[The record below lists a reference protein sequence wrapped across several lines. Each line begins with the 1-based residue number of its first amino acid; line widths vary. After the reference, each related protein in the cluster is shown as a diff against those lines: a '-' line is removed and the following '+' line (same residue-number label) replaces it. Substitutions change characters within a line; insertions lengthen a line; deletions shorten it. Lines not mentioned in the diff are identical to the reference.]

1 MKRFRMHP
9 AAMHPA
15 ATWPPCKR
23 VHPTHRLLSHCAMQV
38 GNVAK
43 WPAQGI
49 DSETQTLINMEW
61 GAFSSSSLPR
71 LPEDE
76 ALDAEF
82 PNTGQYWFEK
92 MMSGMYL
99 GDLARRVLLS
109 LAQEVQ
115 LFGEQVGM
123 LAGCAL
129 LLSCLLCSAA
139 VVEWLQGVLWL
150 REPL

>member
-1 MKRFRMHP
+1 M
-9 AAMHPA
+9 
-15 ATWPPCKR
+15 T
-23 VHPTHRLLSHCAMQV
+23 
-38 GNVAK
+38 K

-49 DSETQTLINMEW
+49 DPETQTLINMEW
-61 GAFSSSSLPR
+61 GAFRSSSLPR

-115 LFGEQVGM
+115 LFGEQVGA
-123 LAGCAL
+123 AGQQAGG
-129 LLSCLLCSAA
+129 CSALSLSAAAACYASVLHVGQRHGHA
-139 VVEWLQGVLWL
+139 VTQQLL
-150 REPL
+150 R

>member
-1 MKRFRMHP
+1 M
-9 AAMHPA
+9 
-15 ATWPPCKR
+15 
-23 VHPTHRLLSHCAMQV
+23 
-38 GNVAK
+38 AK

-49 DSETQTLINMEW
+49 DPETQTLINMEW
-61 GAFSSSSLPR
+61 GAFRSSSLPR

-115 LFGEQVGM
+115 LFGEQVCVVGQH
-123 LAGCAL
+123 AGCCCEPL
-129 LLSCLLCSAA
+129 RAA
-139 VVEWLQGVLWL
+139 ACHTVWTHAGARALWL
-150 REPL
+150 TSRCGWRTSTCAQAAGAPGMCWLGLCCVAGLVL